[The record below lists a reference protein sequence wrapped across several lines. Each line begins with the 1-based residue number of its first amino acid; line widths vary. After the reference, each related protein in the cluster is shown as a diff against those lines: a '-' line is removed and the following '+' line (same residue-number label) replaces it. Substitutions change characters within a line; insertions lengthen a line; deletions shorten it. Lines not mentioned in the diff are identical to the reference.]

1 MTLLRYLTVDL
12 FLYDL
17 HDTLAA
23 SDDGMKEVRQ
33 RFWRRIYGDEALAK
47 QIALSGIENSFSSY
61 IKLLSDRT
69 DCIEK
74 FPDSEDGYYYPVKIG
89 DTYAVQI
96 DYSGKPNDPDWENPN
111 IAERL
116 QFLKQAVLL
125 KTRNVVPNL
134 GQNWLISAQLTDSE
148 EAKSVAEK
156 CYQSWSSH
164 ANWEQDYKGSGTFK
178 GASFFELVRQDT
190 TADGNNHNEYL
201 LICLFPETYRKDEMN
216 RMVAQLYR
224 DLIELFLSRNKVLWL
239 YEQSRLLKPK
249 LKRMNFEVQQ
259 MEGELNSQIIS
270 TSIDLHQLQKTLA
283 EVLSISNNYESL
295 LSILQ
300 AQMTAIE
307 INTQNYKSRV
317 ESLRNRDAQAD
328 LEFLNCFS
336 TYATEVCLAQI
347 EIDRAAFNAGLKPLE
362 TFTKTV
368 QGITEIEKAKTDRT
382 FNQTV
387 AMATVGV
394 STASLAASTL
404 SNQADTIVKTF
415 FPVAKDQPTPPLN
428 AWVNFGLPFFLSV
441 VIGLLGTGITWLWL
455 NRINKFR

>member
-17 HDTLAA
+17 HDTLTA
-23 SDDGMKEVRQ
+23 SDDKMKEVHQ
-33 RFWRRIYGDEALAK
+33 KFWWRIYGDEAPAK
-47 QIALSGIENSFSSY
+47 QIVLSEIENSFPSY
-61 IKLLSDRT
+61 VKLLNDRT

-116 QFLKQAVLL
+116 QLLKQTVLL
-125 KTRNVVPNL
+125 KTRNVAPNL

-201 LICLFPETYRKDEMN
+201 LICLFPETYKKDEMN

-239 YEQSRLLKPK
+239 YEQSRLFKPT
-249 LKRMNFEVQQ
+249 LKRMNHEVQQ
-259 MEGELNSQIIS
+259 MQSELKHQIIS
-270 TSIDLHQLQKTLA
+270 ASINLHHLQKTLA
-283 EVLSISNNYESL
+283 EVLSISNDYESF

-300 AQMTAIE
+300 TQMTAIE
-307 INTQNYKSRV
+307 SNIRFYKKRV
-317 ESLRNRDAQAD
+317 ESLRNRDTQAD
-328 LEFLNCFS
+328 LEFLYRFS
-336 TYATEVCLAQI
+336 TYATENYLTQI
-347 EIDRAAFNAGLKPLE
+347 KADSTAFNAGLKPIG
-362 TFTKTV
+362 TFIKTI
-368 QGITEIEKAKTDRT
+368 QGITEIEKAKNDRR
-382 FNQTV
+382 FNSTV
-387 AMATVGV
+387 QIATVGV

-404 SNQADTIVKTF
+404 SNQADTIVKTV
-415 FPVAKDQPTPPLN
+415 FPVAKDQPIPLHN
-428 AWVNFGLPFFLSV
+428 AWLNFLVPFLLSAA
-441 VIGLLGTGITWLWL
+441 IGALCA
-455 NRINKFR
+455 RIWAWYIHRNWHH